1 MWKTNLKVLVLALL
15 VIGFYTTVAHVIPQL
30 QSEVP
35 SALDL
40 SSGVTPEAL
49 VTAGEKLFDG
59 AGGCTTCHG
68 LGTRAPN
75 LVTDFQGQGPIGAR
89 CGSRKQ
95 GMDCKAYLYESLTDP
110 GAFVVPGFENIM
122 PDMRR
127 QLSLDQIWA
136 VIAYLQSQGGEV
148 TVTAE
153 DIPKAPAGGAAPP
166 PAAGSVVTTTLD
178 PRVLIVE
185 KGCSGCHILDGK
197 GPPIG
202 PPFDGVGRRLTAEY
216 IRRSILLPNAD
227 TAKGYEKFAGMMPQT
242 FGQQLSAA
250 QLEALV
256 QFLVSRK

>member
-1 MWKTNLKVLVLALL
+1 
-15 VIGFYTTVAHVIPQL
+15 
-30 QSEVP
+30 
-35 SALDL
+35 
-40 SSGVTPEAL
+40 
-49 VTAGEKLFDG
+49 
-59 AGGCTTCHG
+59 
-68 LGTRAPN
+68 
-75 LVTDFQGQGPIGAR
+75 
-89 CGSRKQ
+89 
-95 GMDCKAYLYESLTDP
+95 
-110 GAFVVPGFENIM
+110 M

-202 PPFDGVGRRLTAEY
+202 PPFDGMGRRLTAEY